1 MSYQMIIG
9 EAGHLQVVT
18 EEYWAEEEKL
28 PLNNLVTPESRLM
41 EALRKIP
48 GLEGISRELNFQ
60 ALLNNGVNE
69 LPVVG
74 RGVNPSDFS
83 EVIKLEDYFVEGEMF
98 SAGSSQVV
106 LGKRLADLMKLRTG
120 DYITLLVK
128 DKHETFNTIEAEIA
142 GLVHTG
148 HPLVNQ
154 GVVYLPLDLA
164 QRALDVG
171 DQVSKILVR
180 LEEQRRA
187 PEVAKALENQLKAVH
202 PQLKAFSWDQLEA
215 VSVAGAKQMGN
226 QLIMTIILLIAAIA
240 IINTVILAALE
251 RMEEIGM
258 MKAMGLQTKEVIYTF
273 VLESTGIGLWNRWC
287 SLGLLVDHDPVGL
300 DFPQLSIWPFRH
312 SLSKFMG
319 GLPFYGFA
327 FGSSSRFSQYPRPIG
342 QRIKTRL
349 RLLS

>member
-1 MSYQMIIG
+1 
-9 EAGHLQVVT
+9 
-18 EEYWAEEEKL
+18 
-28 PLNNLVTPESRLM
+28 
-41 EALRKIP
+41 
-48 GLEGISRELNFQ
+48 
-60 ALLNNGVNE
+60 
-69 LPVVG
+69 
-74 RGVNPSDFS
+74 DFS

-226 QLIMTIILLIAAIA
+226 
-240 IINTVILAALE
+240 
-251 RMEEIGM
+251 
-258 MKAMGLQTKEVIYTF
+258 
-273 VLESTGIGLWNRWC
+273 
-287 SLGLLVDHDPVGL
+287 
-300 DFPQLSIWPFRH
+300 
-312 SLSKFMG
+312 
-319 GLPFYGFA
+319 
-327 FGSSSRFSQYPRPIG
+327 
-342 QRIKTRL
+342 
-349 RLLS
+349 

>member
-1 MSYQMIIG
+1 
-9 EAGHLQVVT
+9 
-18 EEYWAEEEKL
+18 
-28 PLNNLVTPESRLM
+28 M

-120 DYITLLVK
+120 DYITLMVK
-128 DKHETFNTIEAEIA
+128 DKHHTFNTIEAEIA

-154 GVVYLPLDLA
+154 GIVYLPLDLA
-164 QRALDVG
+164 QQALDVG
-171 DQVSKILVR
+171 NQVSKVLIR
-180 LEEQRRA
+180 LEEQGRA
-187 PEVAKALENQLKAVH
+187 PEVAKTLESQIKAVH
-202 PQLKAFSWDQLEA
+202 PQLKAISWDQLEA

-226 QLIMTIILLIAAIA
+226 QLILTIILLIAAIA

-273 VLESTGIGLWNRWC
+273 VLESTGIGLLGGIGGVL
-287 SLGLLVDHDPVGL
+287 LGLLGVGIMTRIGL
-300 DFPQLSIWPFRH
+300 DFSTIIDMAPF
-312 SLSKFMG
+312 G
-319 GLPFYGFA
+319 IPIVGEIYGVWAPSSFFKVFA
-327 FGSSSRFSQYPRPIG
+327 FGVIISFFASILPAYWAADKDPIKA
-342 QRIKTRL
+342 IYHK
-349 RLLS
+349 